1 MEYNIVRVSIL
12 VAVWIILTYCFNTK
26 NLINKGKQNR
36 YINIY
41 IFIVV
46 SVYSFLLLYRIN
58 FFPNVFIDE
67 YNGMYDSWSI
77 GKYGLDS
84 HLMKNPIY
92 LQGHSG
98 QGQSIFYA
106 YFASYFMKIFG
117 YQLFAFRIPMI
128 LLNISALLLLVYV
141 LLSKFSNRVAVI
153 GITIFTTAPYIFTL
167 SRFGMDCNASIFLI
181 FIGSLIFY
189 LGMLQK
195 NKYYRIVELTLG
207 MFFIGLTAYSYNVGW
222 IYLPLYVIG
231 ILTTVIVRKKVKLK
245 EVTIPLLIML
255 IEIIPILIFAVRSNI
270 SSLNYTI
277 KILFWTSP
285 ELLVSR
291 ASASMISFNGNIIN
305 NIINNVYQGLL
316 MYVKGNDGLSWN
328 SVDNFGPYQMIA
340 LPFFLYGLYIVFS
353 KNKLEYSLIKVSII
367 SCIPI
372 VLVVT
377 PNYNHWMFLHIPV
390 LMLVLVGLVN
400 IKNYDF
406 YKITIASYLILGCIF
421 MYQYFNV
428 PRYTGTEISGIE
440 EIRKLET
447 KKYSKVYFISDD
459 ANFVGMMRLAVP
471 VSPQRFQAT
480 KENPYS
486 KENVVFTEKYNNFE
500 RYKGQKLKNCM
511 LILPMDQMKMHKN
524 YKISYKVHLGTDYA
538 VVIFK

>member
-1 MEYNIVRVSIL
+1 MEYNLVRFTIL
-12 VAVWIILTYCFNTK
+12 VAVWVILIYILNTIRVKRGNKIFN
-26 NLINKGKQNR
+26 
-36 YINIY
+36 YINVY

-46 SVYSFLLLYRIN
+46 SIYSLLLMYRTN

-92 LQGHSG
+92 LQGHAG

-189 LGMLQK
+189 LGILQK

-207 MFFIGLTAYSYNVGW
+207 MFFIGLTAYAYNVGW
-222 IYLPLYVIG
+222 IYLPIYVIG
-231 ILTTVIVRKKVKLK
+231 ILTTVIIRKKVKLK
-245 EVTIPLLIML
+245 ELIVPLLIMS

-270 SSLNYTI
+270 PSLNHTV

-285 ELLVSR
+285 ELLVIR

-305 NIINNVYQGLL
+305 NIINNIYQGLL

-328 SVDNFGPYQMIA
+328 SVDNFGPYQMIV

-353 KNKLEYSLIKVSII
+353 KNKLEYSLVKVAII

-377 PNYNHWMFLHIPV
+377 PNYNHWMFLHMPV

-400 IKNYDF
+400 IKNDDF
-406 YKITIASYLILGCIF
+406 YKIIIASYLILGCSF
-421 MYQYFNV
+421 MYQYFNAQ
-428 PRYTGTEISGIE
+428 RNTGAEISGIE
-440 EIRKLET
+440 QVRKLKTEN
-447 KKYSKVYFISDD
+447 YRKVYFISNAHD
-459 ANFVGMMRLAVP
+459 FVDMMRLAVP
-471 VSPQRFQAT
+471 VSPQKFQAT

-486 KENVVFTEKYNNFE
+486 KEKVIFTEKYSNFE
-500 RYKGQKLKNCM
+500 RYNGQKLKNCM

-524 YKISYKVHLGTDYA
+524 YKISYKVYLGTEYA